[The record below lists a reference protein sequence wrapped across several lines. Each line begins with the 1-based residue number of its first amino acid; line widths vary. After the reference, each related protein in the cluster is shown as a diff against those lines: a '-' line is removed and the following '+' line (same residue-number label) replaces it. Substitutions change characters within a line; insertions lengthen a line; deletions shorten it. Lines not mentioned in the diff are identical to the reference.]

1 MYLVKI
7 MREIRSSGARRY
19 GTLLIFLCLAG
30 CAVTL
35 VSKYDEII
43 DHGITDFQR
52 KIDLYLIQK
61 QKNPVPA
68 YRESFY
74 DSVFTD
80 LGILATRSAA
90 IPKNS
95 ITDTIIAGIKSQVQR
110 IKTRDS
116 SGSKSAEF
124 FQIMNVTIDRDCK
137 SALTF
142 ELAKKRGD

>member
-1 MYLVKI
+1 MYLIKI
-7 MREIRSSGARRY
+7 KKEIQSSGARRY
-19 GTLLIFLCLAG
+19 GALLILFCLAG

-61 QKNPVPA
+61 QKNPMPA

-80 LGILATRSAA
+80 LGILATRSSA

-95 ITDTIIAGIKSQVQR
+95 ITDTIIAGITSQVQR

-124 FQIMNVTIDRDCK
+124 FQIMNTTIDRDCK